1 MAKRKEIKW
10 RWEAR
15 GTMIGRQN
23 GIIFRIYHPWDMPE
37 REHTVSCYDTKG
49 SARTIS
55 TAGYRKFTWEEAVEF
70 CQAIAAGEIDL
81 EDLRAE
87 FAAIEAER
95 ERQALR
101 KAVEEAKECWNWRRC
116 GETWEAWDT
125 TRSWDLNAGRAGR
138 MGPDGKGTAQAA
150 AYIDGQPVQYAGEI
164 TLPEITA
171 APEQMEST
179 EAPPLLASMGF
190 TMEQFNETARFM
202 AEAFGIFCDK
212 LAEATRA
219 MVDAW
224 EAIRAAEEFRKALR
238 WAEAANRPLAAR
250 YHHTKKKRIRKKYA
264 KRILAWYREEIL

>member
-1 MAKRKEIKW
+1 
-10 RWEAR
+10 
-15 GTMIGRQN
+15 
-23 GIIFRIYHPWDMPE
+23 
-37 REHTVSCYDTKG
+37 
-49 SARTIS
+49 
-55 TAGYRKFTWEEAVEF
+55 
-70 CQAIAAGEIDL
+70 
-81 EDLRAE
+81 
-87 FAAIEAER
+87 
-95 ERQALR
+95 
-101 KAVEEAKECWNWRRC
+101 
-116 GETWEAWDT
+116 
-125 TRSWDLNAGRAGR
+125 

-150 AYIDGQPVQYAGEI
+150 VYIDGQPVQYAGEI

-190 TMEQFNETARFM
+190 TVERFNEAARFM

-224 EAIRAAEEFRKALR
+224 EAIRA
-238 WAEAANRPLAAR
+238 AEAANRPLAAR

>member
-1 MAKRKEIKW
+1 
-10 RWEAR
+10 
-15 GTMIGRQN
+15 
-23 GIIFRIYHPWDMPE
+23 
-37 REHTVSCYDTKG
+37 
-49 SARTIS
+49 
-55 TAGYRKFTWEEAVEF
+55 
-70 CQAIAAGEIDL
+70 
-81 EDLRAE
+81 
-87 FAAIEAER
+87 
-95 ERQALR
+95 
-101 KAVEEAKECWNWRRC
+101 
-116 GETWEAWDT
+116 
-125 TRSWDLNAGRAGR
+125 

-164 TLPEITA
+164 TLPEITT

-190 TMEQFNETARFM
+190 TVEQFNEAARFM

-212 LAEATRA
+212 LAEAARA